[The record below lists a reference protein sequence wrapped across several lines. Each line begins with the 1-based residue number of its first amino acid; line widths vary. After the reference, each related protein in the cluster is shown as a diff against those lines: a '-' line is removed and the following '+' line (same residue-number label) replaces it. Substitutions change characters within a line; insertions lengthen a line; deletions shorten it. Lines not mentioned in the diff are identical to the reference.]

1 MKYAQNVTQLIGN
14 TPLVKLS
21 SASQES
27 GALILGKCEFLNPTH
42 SVKDRIALNM
52 IQDALK
58 SGKIT
63 KDSIIIEPTSGNTGI
78 GLASVCASLGL
89 KIILTMPTSMSLE
102 RRKLL
107 SAFGAKLVLTDA
119 KLGMKGAVEKAYELS
134 REIPNSFVPMQF
146 SNPANPAVHVQ
157 TTANEIWD
165 DTQGKIDVF
174 VAAVGTGGTVS
185 GVGKFLKEKNSSIK
199 VYAAEPNLSPVLSG
213 GSPGPHKIQGI
224 GAGFIPEVLDTNI
237 YDEVIQVSYEDA
249 VATTR
254 ELAEKEGILVGISA
268 GANVFV
274 AKELA
279 KRDNL
284 KAKTIVT
291 ILCDTGER
299 YLSGDLF
306 EYSEE

>member
-1 MKYAQNVTQLIGN
+1 
-14 TPLVKLS
+14 
-21 SASQES
+21 
-27 GALILGKCEFLNPTH
+27 
-42 SVKDRIALNM
+42 
-52 IQDALK
+52 
-58 SGKIT
+58 
-63 KDSIIIEPTSGNTGI
+63 
-78 GLASVCASLGL
+78 
-89 KIILTMPTSMSLE
+89 
-102 RRKLL
+102 
-107 SAFGAKLVLTDA
+107 
-119 KLGMKGAVEKAYELS
+119 
-134 REIPNSFVPMQF
+134 MQF

-284 KAKTIVT
+284 KGKTIVT